1 MRTWYVV
8 ALLTLIGG
16 CAEGPLDPATA
27 LMAAGSIAGLQQLL
41 EVQATTHNG
50 VGHFTITSTLLNGGD
65 EPVTLKVRSCYL
77 RDADLRGERAGLL
90 LSQPLMLCASDGHEI
105 TLAPGEASEPLAISG
120 AMPAGSSRDLEVR
133 HALAP
138 EHWAPVTVTAP

>member
-8 ALLTLIGG
+8 ALLPLVGG
-16 CAEGPLDPATA
+16 CAEAPLDPATA
-27 LMAAGSIAGLQQLL
+27 LMAAGSIVGLEQLL
-41 EVQATTHNG
+41 EVQVTTQNG
-50 VGHFTITSTLLNGGD
+50 VGHFTITSTLLNGSD
-65 EPVTLKVRSCYL
+65 EPVRVKVRSCYL
-77 RDADLRGERAGLL
+77 RDADLRGDRAGLRL
-90 LSQPLMLCASDGHEI
+90 QEPLMLCASDGHEI

-120 AMPAGSSRDLEVR
+120 TMPAGSSRDLEVR